1 MSCPEFCRA
10 LNYTSLLSLLILTV
24 TAFRLALAWRQR
36 RHVLAH
42 RDQVPQRFADR
53 IRLEAHQRAADY
65 TVAKSRLTTLNLLVE
80 AALALAFTVGG
91 GIALL
96 AGWADARVDNELL
109 RGLALFA
116 LVAVIGG
123 VIDLPFD
130 LFRTFVLEQRFG
142 FNRTTPAQW
151 LKDHALGIGLG
162 IAIGLPLA
170 TAVLWMMDA
179 LGARWWLWAW
189 IAWMSFNVLML
200 AIYPT
205 WIAPLFNRFTPLADA
220 DLRRRIEALM
230 QQCGFHSSGLF
241 VMDGSRRSAHGN
253 AYFTGFGRTKRVVFF
268 DTLLGSLK
276 GEEIEAVLAHEL
288 GHFAARH
295 VLQRIALMFAASLIV
310 LALLGELGNSP
321 TVRAAFAIPPGNAS
335 LLVFFSF
342 ALPYLLFP
350 LQPLMSA
357 WSRRHEFEADAYA
370 ARHADAASLVSA
382 LVKLYHDNASSLTP
396 DPWHSAIY
404 DSHPPALTRIGRLD
418 RLTHA

>member
-1 MSCPEFCRA
+1 

-276 GEEIEAVLAHEL
+276 GIFHVFHGLVVHLYISHCSPPPARSVQSNGLLREEALSSCSDSEQCFQYGCDRGTWRDAGE
-288 GHFAARH
+288 GAAR
-295 VLQRIALMFAASLIV
+295 
-310 LALLGELGNSP
+310 P
-321 TVRAAFAIPPGNAS
+321 
-335 LLVFFSF
+335 
-342 ALPYLLFP
+342 FP
-350 LQPLMSA
+350 
-357 WSRRHEFEADAYA
+357 RD
-370 ARHADAASLVSA
+370 
-382 LVKLYHDNASSLTP
+382 
-396 DPWHSAIY
+396 
-404 DSHPPALTRIGRLD
+404 TR
-418 RLTHA
+418 